1 MSFKPEISTRD
12 FDAEDL
18 RAPVEADESEAS
30 LDVQKRPEA
39 RLTADVIQRG
49 RDQAIVI
56 PSAGCAPSAESAES
70 GPSAGSIPFAGS
82 VPSAGPAAQAVTAER
97 RLREKLSFRRPSLW
111 NGVVVFVVVYLIG
124 FAAVLV
130 ALGLVPDLIDLMLGA
145 PAPGTK

>member
-70 GPSAGSIPFAGS
+70 GPFAGS